1 MISLLQHQ
9 EGTPLSDL
17 EAIQLFKDAMPLD
30 MQLEFRRKH
39 GAVFFEELVDVEAA
53 FLAIEEDMRWIKA
66 KTQTQ
71 SKNAG
76 THSSDESK
84 PKSQKPSSKPQQ
96 TKSTPQKPKGKPK
109 CSFCDSKGYKADN
122 HTSEECGRRDNPK
135 NTEEEKPASKSK
147 HVKFTKKTKEDL
159 AAIVNEID
167 DLTGFSY
174 ESSDDGAAMQEH
186 AEAVAV
192 ENGCNTW
199 SESNGKK
206 MVLKIRVALL
216 IGNEQ
221 QVVNGLLD
229 TGSTTS
235 TVDASYVPKHLC
247 DLSQRSRFRK
257 IDATIGETLGLAHIP
272 FKPIDFSTTRVLT
285 QPIKV
290 VSSLVYPLV
299 LGLDFL
305 IDQGMVFDFDKRII
319 VWDEIQMNMATQDLA
334 ATSITTKQV
343 ILDANYDMPK
353 LEDMVPDHLH
363 PEEQLQL
370 LQLIRR
376 YHGVFEGRIG
386 NIAMEPFVIPLKE
399 SAVPFAA
406 RPYPIPEIHLAAT

>member
-1 MISLLQHQ
+1 
-9 EGTPLSDL
+9 
-17 EAIQLFKDAMPLD
+17 

-376 YHGVFEGRIG
+376 YHGVF
-386 NIAMEPFVIPLKE
+386 
-399 SAVPFAA
+399 
-406 RPYPIPEIHLAAT
+406 